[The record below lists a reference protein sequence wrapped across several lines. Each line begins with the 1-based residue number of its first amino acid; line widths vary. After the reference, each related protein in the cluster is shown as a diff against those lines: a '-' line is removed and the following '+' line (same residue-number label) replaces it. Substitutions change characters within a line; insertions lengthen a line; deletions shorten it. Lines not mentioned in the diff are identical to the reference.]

1 MSLEKPPGQAAQF
14 YGVIAAATLVGLCLN
29 FAHIDPV
36 KALFWSAVLN
46 GLIAGPLMAIIMM
59 IASGRKVMGKFVL
72 TPYLRISGWI
82 ATLVMCGVGVGVMVS
97 WK

>member
-1 MSLEKPPGQAAQF
+1 VALWRPGYLRF
-14 YGVIAAATLVGLCLN
+14 R

-46 GLIAGPLMAIIMM
+46 GLIAGPLMAVIMM
-59 IASGRKVMGKFVL
+59 IACSRKVMGKFAL
-72 TPYLRISGWI
+72 TPYLRISGCI
-82 ATLVMCGVGVGVMVS
+82 ATLVMCAVGLGVLVS

>member
-1 MSLEKPPGQAAQF
+1 
-14 YGVIAAATLVGLCLN
+14 LN

-46 GLIAGPLMAIIMM
+46 GLIAGPLMAVIMM
-59 IASGRKVMGKFVL
+59 IASSRKVMGKFAL
-72 TPYLRISGWI
+72 TPYLRICGWI
-82 ATLVMCGVGVGVMVS
+82 ATLVMCGVGVGVLVS

>member
-1 MSLEKPPGQAAQF
+1 
-14 YGVIAAATLVGLCLN
+14 VIAAATLVGLALN

-59 IASGRKVMGKFVL
+59 IASSRRVMGRFAL
-72 TPYLRISGWI
+72 TPYLRISGWL
-82 ATLVMCGVGVGVMVS
+82 ATLVMCGVGVGVLVS